1 MIMWV
6 CGMEYDIFTKKELL
20 EIFPFGETK
29 LNKLLNTGVLPV
41 VKVGRDYTTN
51 QERLNQ
57 WFKKMKVNRFF
68 INFKAVYNRII
79 K

>member
-1 MIMWV
+1 
-6 CGMEYDIFTKKELL
+6 MEYNIFTKKELL

>member
-1 MIMWV
+1 MWV
-6 CGMEYDIFTKKELL
+6 CGMEYNIFTKKELL